1 MIHTIRIL
9 FLICLLAL
17 TISFATQQEMHRYGM
32 GFVTAALL
40 LPALI
45 GLAVVLVDIF
55 WKRKR
60 LHLVAAVF
68 FGVLGGLLLAYA
80 LSLIVDL
87 GASLFPSPVP
97 VERPMAPVSIPVED
111 SRLLERFPLAPID
124 DATTEVV
131 ETETPQEFELRQR
144 QHLQDLRQ
152 KLSDD
157 YRNAMQSYRVR
168 LGEYEAYT
176 AYLRAIQL
184 IKLVLGASAVFLCVT
199 VVLQTKDDFR
209 FVIPYVEFS
218 RKTKGPRSLILDTS
232 VIIDGRIADVAETG
246 IFETPLIV
254 PRFVLAE
261 LQMIADSSD
270 KLKRNRGR
278 RGLDI
283 LNRLQSGTDAEI
295 QILDPHTTEVEKAS
309 GVDAK
314 LVALA
319 EQIDAQIVTN
329 DYNLNK
335 VAQLR
340 GVQVM
345 NLNDLAN
352 ALKPVFLPGERIPVR
367 IIKPGEEVG
376 QGIGY
381 LDDGTMVVVEEA
393 RQDIGNQVDIVVT
406 SVLQTSAGRMVFGR
420 KATGATADSSPGSS
434 SRS

>member
-1 MIHTIRIL
+1 MIHAIRIL

-17 TISFATQQEMHRYGM
+17 TITFAAQQEMHRYGM
-32 GFVTAALL
+32 GFVTTALL
-40 LPALI
+40 VPALI
-45 GLAVVLVDIF
+45 GLVVVLVDIF

-60 LHLVAAVF
+60 LHLVASVF
-68 FGVLGGLLLAYA
+68 FGVLGGLLLAYV

-87 GASLFPSPVP
+87 GLSLFPAPAPAARPV
-97 VERPMAPVSIPVED
+97 APTPAPTEIPDLLDRYPIVQQEEESDEQFALRKASHIKVSRALAAE
-111 SRLLERFPLAPID
+111 SLQRETRAYEARLA
-124 DATTEVV
+124 
-131 ETETPQEFELRQR
+131 
-144 QHLQDLRQ
+144 
-152 KLSDD
+152 
-157 YRNAMQSYRVR
+157 
-168 LGEYEAYT
+168 EYEAYI

-218 RKTKGPRSLILDTS
+218 RKTKGPRPMILDTS
-232 VIIDGRIADVAETG
+232 VIIDGRVADVAETK
-246 IFETPLIV
+246 IFESPLIV

-261 LQMIADSSD
+261 LQTIADSGD

-278 RGLDI
+278 RGLDV
-283 LNRLQSGTDAEI
+283 LNRLQSEAHAEI
-295 QILDPHTTEVEKAS
+295 QILDPHTAEVEQAV

-319 EQIDAQIVTN
+319 EQIDGQVVTN

-340 GVQVM
+340 GVQVL

-352 ALKPVFLPGERIPVR
+352 ALKPVFLPGEQITLRIV
-367 IIKPGEEVG
+367 KPGEEVG
-376 QGIGY
+376 QGVGY
-381 LDDGTMVVVEEA
+381 LDDGTMVVVEDA
-393 RQDIGNQVDIVVT
+393 RNMIGQDVSITVT

-420 KATGATADSSPGSS
+420 RET
-434 SRS
+434 R